1 MKADFEHRKKRSTA
15 HRKRSEQFEK
25 TAKTKQQ
32 EVETLTQTVAD
43 LQASSVVL
51 EQQVKKATEVI
62 GNLAGEK
69 ESLQA
74 EVRLTQDEHV
84 STEAD
89 LEVANLQLTALTLP
103 VTYLHKR
110 GHRALVDKTAH
121 MLWKPWPKGWTVFC
135 RRLALFCR
143 GK

>member
-74 EVRLTQDEHV
+74 ELK
-84 STEAD
+84 A
-89 LEVANLQLTALTLP
+89 P
-103 VTYLHKR
+103 R
-110 GHRALVDKTAH
+110 GVQKARRKSYSIIGSYRAKALVSAIDAFESSVSVTPSFSLEHLRPTTEIK
-121 MLWKPWPKGWTVFC
+121 
-135 RRLALFCR
+135 
-143 GK
+143 